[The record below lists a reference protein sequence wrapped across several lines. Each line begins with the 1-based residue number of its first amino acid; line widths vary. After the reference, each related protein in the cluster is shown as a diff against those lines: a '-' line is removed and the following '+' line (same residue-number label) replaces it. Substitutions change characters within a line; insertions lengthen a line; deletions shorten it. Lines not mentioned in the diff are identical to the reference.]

1 MTLVPSSNAQGAVMQ
16 TMIEHGIDT
25 ALMIGAALVI
35 TAALMVNAALV
46 VGIAL
51 AAVRS
56 MLARAAAPVVAGGVA
71 GTWHDSGAEDDD
83 PDAVPRPDT
92 MGPFRAHPAALSG
105 SEGAR

>member
-1 MTLVPSSNAQGAVMQ
+1 MQ
-16 TMIEHGIDT
+16 TMIEHGINT

-35 TAALMVNAALV
+35 TAALIVNAALV
-46 VGIAL
+46 VGITL

-83 PDAVPRPDT
+83 PEAAPRSDT

-105 SEGAR
+105 SKVIP